1 MTFEL
6 KTISFGYRSK
16 AYGVRTVFSDCSL
29 TVQSGECVAIAGEE
43 GSGKS
48 TLLQLMD
55 GLLRPE
61 SGTVCIDG
69 EDIWLAPK
77 HLHRIRR
84 RVGFA
89 FQFPEMQFFCENVME
104 ELLVA
109 AKHYALSVGRGELN
123 RVLEQCGLPLTVV
136 QRSPF
141 TLSMGEA
148 RRVALASIMLHRPDA
163 ILLDEPTAGL
173 DAFGMK
179 SVTALLRSL
188 RSEGKTIALV
198 SHDRDLIDAVADRV
212 VVLDQGR
219 IAKEELLR

>member
-1 MTFEL
+1 MFEL
-6 KTISFGYRSK
+6 NNVRFSYRSK
-16 AYGVRTVFSDCSL
+16 AYGVRTVFNDCSFL
-29 TVQSGECVAIAGEE
+29 LQSSECVAIAGEE

-55 GLLRPE
+55 GLLKPE
-61 SGTVCIDG
+61 SGTVRIDD
-69 EDIWLAPK
+69 EDIWRAPK
-77 HLHRIRR
+77 RLYRIRR

-89 FQFPEMQFFCENVME
+89 FQFPEMQFFCENVLE

-109 AKHYALSVGRGELN
+109 AKHYAVPVGQDELN

-136 QRSPF
+136 ERSPF
-141 TLSMGEA
+141 MLSMGEA
-148 RRVALASIMLHRPDA
+148 RRVALASIILHRPDA

-179 SVTALLRSL
+179 TVTMLLQRL
-188 RSEGKTIALV
+188 RTEGKTIALV
-198 SHDRDLIDAVADRV
+198 SHDRDLIDAIADRV

-219 IAKEELLR
+219 VAKEEHLR